1 MKYRLI
7 ILLFLLCFCSCE
19 SGINS
24 ELNRIE
30 KQIEYSPDSALVNL
44 EQIPAEQ
51 LRSHRSAAKFALL
64 KSMAYDKNY
73 IDVADDSLINIAVN
87 YYSYSKRYPKYK
99 MLSYYYKGIVLKN
112 SGNYPGAILSFEQAG
127 RLAENQNNYRYLGL
141 TYRNTA
147 EIFNMTNN
155 VIAAT
160 DYHQKAIDAFSENND
175 SIYVKDAKYSLA
187 VDLMEDG
194 RYYESRDILNSL
206 VSSCDEILKWNS
218 NLCYAQTYVE
228 LEDSIFRALKLYRET
243 PMYYYRY
250 LDFGYRSMAHLL
262 AGQLDSAQYWMK
274 EGLRVVQT
282 PEEKATLE
290 FVQANIESAT
300 NKPELAFGH
309 LKRAAFV
316 QDSLTR
322 ALLHQSLSIAQRDYY
337 RHEVSIQSQ
346 VLKRQKTSMFL
357 SAIVVVLLFIITFLY
372 YKEWQRKTES
382 DLKDSITKLEM
393 ENRRSGKNVSAL
405 IGTLFLEKYAHLDIH
420 AISSLEHDGAN
431 SINDL
436 KKELYAIGDNEDAF
450 IDLYEMLNQNAD
462 NIIDKLTSQVRSISG
477 YNLKL
482 ISLYFANVPYEIIQY
497 IMRSHSTG
505 SLRTSRSRF
514 RTLIKNSQCP
524 DEDLFL
530 SYLERQPRKKL

>member
-1 MKYRLI
+1 M
-7 ILLFLLCFCSCE
+7 
-19 SGINS
+19 
-24 ELNRIE
+24 NRIE

-175 SIYVKDAKYSLA
+175 SIYVQYAKYSLA

>member
-160 DYHQKAIDAFSENND
+160 DYHQKAI
-175 SIYVKDAKYSLA
+175 
-187 VDLMEDG
+187 
-194 RYYESRDILNSL
+194 
-206 VSSCDEILKWNS
+206 
-218 NLCYAQTYVE
+218 
-228 LEDSIFRALKLYRET
+228 
-243 PMYYYRY
+243 
-250 LDFGYRSMAHLL
+250 
-262 AGQLDSAQYWMK
+262 
-274 EGLRVVQT
+274 
-282 PEEKATLE
+282 
-290 FVQANIESAT
+290 
-300 NKPELAFGH
+300 
-309 LKRAAFV
+309 
-316 QDSLTR
+316 
-322 ALLHQSLSIAQRDYY
+322 ALLSTKSCGR
-337 RHEVSIQSQ
+337 
-346 VLKRQKTSMFL
+346 
-357 SAIVVVLLFIITFLY
+357 LL
-372 YKEWQRKTES
+372 
-382 DLKDSITKLEM
+382 
-393 ENRRSGKNVSAL
+393 
-405 IGTLFLEKYAHLDIH
+405 
-420 AISSLEHDGAN
+420 
-431 SINDL
+431 
-436 KKELYAIGDNEDAF
+436 
-450 IDLYEMLNQNAD
+450 
-462 NIIDKLTSQVRSISG
+462 
-477 YNLKL
+477 
-482 ISLYFANVPYEIIQY
+482 
-497 IMRSHSTG
+497 
-505 SLRTSRSRF
+505 
-514 RTLIKNSQCP
+514 
-524 DEDLFL
+524 
-530 SYLERQPRKKL
+530 

>member
-175 SIYVKDAKYSLA
+175 SIYVQYAKYSLA

-290 FVQANIESAT
+290 FVQANSESAT

-482 ISLYFANVPYEIIQY
+482 ISLY
-497 IMRSHSTG
+497 H
-505 SLRTSRSRF
+505 
-514 RTLIKNSQCP
+514 
-524 DEDLFL
+524 
-530 SYLERQPRKKL
+530 

>member
-87 YYSYSKRYPKYK
+87 YYSYSRRYPKYK

-127 RLAENQNNYRYLGL
+127 RLADNQNNFRYLGL

-175 SIYVKDAKYSLA
+175 SIYVQYAKYSLA

-482 ISLYFANVPYEIIQY
+482 ISLYFANVPDEITQY

-530 SYLERQPRKKL
+530 SYLERQPRKKI

>member
-127 RLAENQNNYRYLGL
+127 RLADNQNNFRYLGL

-175 SIYVKDAKYSLA
+175 SIYVQYAKYSLA

-262 AGQLDSAQYWMK
+262 VGQLDSANFWMIQ
-274 EGLRVVQT
+274 GLSVVQT

-290 FVQANIESAT
+290 FVQADIERAS
-300 NKPELAFGH
+300 NRPELAFGH

-337 RHEVSIQSQ
+337 RHEVSLQSLI
-346 VLKRQKTSMFL
+346 LKRQKATMLL
-357 SAIVVVLLFIITFLY
+357 SVIVVALLFIIAFLFFR
-372 YKEWQRKTES
+372 EWQRKKES
-382 DLKDSITKLEM
+382 DLKDAITKLEM
-393 ENRRSGKNVSAL
+393 ENRRSGINVSAL

-420 AISSLEHDGAN
+420 TISSLEKDGVH
-431 SINDL
+431 SIKDF
-436 KKELYAIGDNEDAF
+436 KKELYAIGENEDAF
-450 IDLYEMLNQNAD
+450 KDLYDMLNHNAN
-462 NIIDKLTSQVRSISG
+462 NIIEKLTMQIGPVSG

-482 ISLYFANVPYEIIQY
+482 ISLYFANVPDEITQY

-514 RTLIKNSQCP
+514 RTIIKNSKCP

-530 SYLERQPRKKL
+530 SYLERQPRKKI

>member
-175 SIYVKDAKYSLA
+175 SIYVQYAKYSLA

-274 EGLRVVQT
+274 EGL
-282 PEEKATLE
+282 E
-290 FVQANIESAT
+290 
-300 NKPELAFGH
+300 
-309 LKRAAFV
+309 
-316 QDSLTR
+316 
-322 ALLHQSLSIAQRDYY
+322 
-337 RHEVSIQSQ
+337 
-346 VLKRQKTSMFL
+346 
-357 SAIVVVLLFIITFLY
+357 
-372 YKEWQRKTES
+372 
-382 DLKDSITKLEM
+382 
-393 ENRRSGKNVSAL
+393 
-405 IGTLFLEKYAHLDIH
+405 
-420 AISSLEHDGAN
+420 
-431 SINDL
+431 
-436 KKELYAIGDNEDAF
+436 
-450 IDLYEMLNQNAD
+450 
-462 NIIDKLTSQVRSISG
+462 
-477 YNLKL
+477 
-482 ISLYFANVPYEIIQY
+482 
-497 IMRSHSTG
+497 
-505 SLRTSRSRF
+505 
-514 RTLIKNSQCP
+514 
-524 DEDLFL
+524 
-530 SYLERQPRKKL
+530 

>member
-127 RLAENQNNYRYLGL
+127 RLADNQNNFRYLGL

-175 SIYVKDAKYSLA
+175 SIYVQYAKYSLA

-482 ISLYFANVPYEIIQY
+482 ISLYFANVPDEITQY

-514 RTLIKNSQCP
+514 RTIIKNSKCP

-530 SYLERQPRKKL
+530 SYLERQPRKKI

>member
-99 MLSYYYKGIVLKN
+99 MLSYYYKGIVQKN
-112 SGNYPGAILSFEQAG
+112 SGNYPGAIISFEQAE
-127 RLAENQNNYRYLGL
+127 RLAEQQRNYRYLGL
-141 TYRNTA
+141 IYRNTA
-147 EIFNMTNN
+147 EIFNLTNN
-155 VIAAT
+155 AIAAT
-160 DYHQKAIDAFSENND
+160 DYHLKAIDAFSENND
-175 SIYVKDAKYSLA
+175 SIYVQYAKYSLA